1 MKSISFNVEQRNIS
15 IEMNTRDLT
24 RIICA
29 LKFDACEMKERG
41 YDAIASVDDAL
52 HEELS
57 HIYNEF
63 KIVAALYS

>member
-1 MKSISFNVEQRNIS
+1 MKSISFNVEQRTIS

-29 LKFDACEMKERG
+29 LKFDAYEMKERG

-52 HEELS
+52 HDDLS
-57 HIYNEF
+57 HIYHEF
-63 KIVAALYS
+63 EILFDLYS